1 MKGGN
6 MNYYE
11 NRRQALKIIDD
22 MLAEGVAKEH
32 IIYKI
37 STKFGFSK
45 KIVLDRIQ
53 QLEDAKNA

>member
-1 MKGGN
+1 